1 MRDKLKT
8 LLIGTGAISQL
19 MHLPNLAT
27 NKRVTLEMVCDLN
40 ADAAEASRVK
50 FGARRTSTDWRA
62 AVADDAVELVVLA
75 TTEKLRRP
83 VIELCAKLGKPI
95 YVEKPLA
102 TSLSEM
108 YLIQK
113 AVKASGIPFCVG
125 HNRRSAPAMIEAHA
139 IFRAHMEAPKA
150 CPWRWMREKELPGL
164 HDLPEAAAPGMSV
177 RINDDW
183 RSWKAWVFDKTQA
196 PHGPMLFEMTHFT
209 DLCNW
214 FMGQEPVSVTA
225 IEAGMLSS
233 GVVVRYANQ
242 GLATI
247 QMCANGTFGYTKEL
261 YEVMGQGG
269 IVVVD
274 HMLEVRTAGIEG
286 APAKKTYPM
295 IKDRHPGVGTQGGF
309 EGWFEKKQAACR
321 EAAAAGDPMLQFT
334 AEPDK
339 GHGQA
344 MDRFIDQILG
354 IGPELCGVDSAVS
367 ATEVAFAAIKSAQVR
382 REVTIEEIRAGAA
395 SGV

>member
-1 MRDKLKT
+1 MGNKLKT

-19 MHLPNLAT
+19 MHLPNLAA
-27 NKRVTLEMVCDLN
+27 NKRVELEMVCDLN
-40 ADAAEASRVK
+40 AEAAEASRVK
-50 FGARRTSTDWRA
+50 FGARRSSTDWRA
-62 AVADDAVELVVLA
+62 AVADSAIEMVVLA

-102 TSLSEM
+102 VSLSEM

-113 AVKASGIPFCVG
+113 AVKESGIPFCVG
-125 HNRRSAPAMIEAHA
+125 HNRRSSPAMIEAQA
-139 IFRAHMEAPKA
+139 IFRAHMEAPKP
-150 CPWRWMREKELPGL
+150 CPWRWMREKGLP
-164 HDLPEAAAPGMSV
+164 DLPEAAGPGMAV

-183 RSWKAWVFDKTQA
+183 RSWKSWVFDKTQA

-209 DLCNW
+209 DICNW
-214 FMGQEPVSVTA
+214 FMGQEPVSAMA
-225 IEAGMLSS
+225 IEAGMLSC
-233 GVVVRYANQ
+233 GVVVRYTNH

-274 HMLEVRTAGIEG
+274 HMLEVRTAGITG

-295 IKDRHPGVGTQGGF
+295 IKDRHPAIGAQGGF

-321 EAAAAGDPMLQFT
+321 DAAEKGDPTLQFT

-339 GHGQA
+339 GHVQA
-344 MDRFIDQILG
+344 IDRFIDQILG
-354 IGPELCGVDSAVS
+354 IGPEVCGVDSAVS
-367 ATEVAFAAIKSAQVR
+367 ATEVAFAAIKSAQVK
-382 REVTIEEIRAGAA
+382 REVMIEEIRQEAK
-395 SGV
+395 